1 MKKKL
6 VLLVL
11 CSVVLT
17 FTACGQEK
25 DADSSAIIESSS
37 VTESEPSE
45 DASASSDGAQGE
57 AQAEIL
63 TPDQALAAIKKHCI
77 KNDPGLEEKLDSDDF
92 TIYWDVTTN
101 DANEIVVLYRSYTGA
116 EIRYYVDP
124 ATGDAYV
131 TELVPGIIDE
141 EQRTEESLNV
151 KDYLD

>member
-11 CSVVLT
+11 CSMVLT

-25 DADSSAIIESSS
+25 GNESSAIIESSS
-37 VTESEPSE
+37 ITESVQQTAGSE
-45 DASASSDGAQGE
+45 SSDEAQGE
-57 AQAEIL
+57 AQAETL
-63 TPDQALAAIKKHCI
+63 TQDQALEAIKKYCI
-77 KNDPGLEEKLDSDDF
+77 KNDPSLEENQDSDDF

-124 ATGDAYV
+124 ATGDAYA